1 MFKNIVQR
9 SKRKY
14 LSFEQRHREILDI
27 AITLFNTRGYRA
39 TTTASLAQAA
49 GVSEPILY
57 KHFKNKKELFLE
69 CFRSIMKEL
78 VSEYRKA
85 RNQYAEDE
93 VGYLVEV
100 ARIYLR
106 FIKQNPHKSNFLI
119 HLLSY
124 RDNPDF
130 EKAFNRFMDD
140 SIKTIE
146 EVVIAGKK
154 KGVIKSAVNARMLAG
169 MFITQYFSTV
179 VLNEFI
185 DPRHFNEDE
194 FIIYLKNT
202 LVTG

>member
-1 MFKNIVQR
+1 
-9 SKRKY
+9 
-14 LSFEQRHREILDI
+14 
-27 AITLFNTRGYRA
+27 
-39 TTTASLAQAA
+39 
-49 GVSEPILY
+49 
-57 KHFKNKKELFLE
+57 
-69 CFRSIMKEL
+69 
-78 VSEYRKA
+78 
-85 RNQYAEDE
+85 
-93 VGYLVEV
+93 VEV

-130 EKAFNRFMDD
+130 EKAFNRFLDD

-185 DPRHFNEDE
+185 DPRYFNEDE

-202 LVTG
+202 LVAG